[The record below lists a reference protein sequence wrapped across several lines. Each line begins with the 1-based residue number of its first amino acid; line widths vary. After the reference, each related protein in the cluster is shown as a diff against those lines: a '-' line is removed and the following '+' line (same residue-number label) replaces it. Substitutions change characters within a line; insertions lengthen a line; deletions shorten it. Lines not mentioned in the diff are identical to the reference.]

1 MNDKPLLMNTYK
13 GEKKDKTMKKNLIY
27 TIAFLL
33 GGTFM
38 FSSCDD
44 MLNVDSNRVEY
55 EFEDWTLN
63 DSVYSV
69 LGILKSVQEVADRQ
83 VLINELRADL
93 VTVNESKAV
102 IDVQE
107 LSRSVFNLSSNKY
120 LDVKDYYAI
129 INNCNIYLARVDT
142 TLEKNNVKLM
152 LPEYVAVKSIRAW
165 TYLQLAINY
174 NNVPY
179 FTEPILTHSAAE
191 EVMKTPMLTRDE
203 IVNRLIADILP
214 YENPAAYPMPSWDA
228 DGKVL
233 KFGYGDNGTEVVTRL
248 LFVPIRMLLG
258 ELYLWKGD
266 YKNASKFFYSQI
278 VGSGTNETA
287 KKYTDAVYKA
297 SYNSEGGKGFNNSF
311 IKMFAAK
318 TFSENSANYF
328 TIIPFADTEL
338 YGTTSGLAAVFS
350 PQSEIGGAQ
359 VVASPGIQSL
369 AERQVYCYMK
379 DPEDKKETP
388 EYSHFYEYTGDLRI
402 KATTYSQRGEDD
414 NKTEYK
420 NIIGKFNFEEGSLDM
435 DVEFVPNIKTTFLI
449 LQRKEHAYMRFAE
462 AMVGLA
468 REDYI
473 GAKELAMTVLKEGV
487 KTSYL
492 LLKDTTMAWRPV
504 RDTEGNVV
512 YETEKD
518 ENGNEVL
525 VYEKDENGDVMLD
538 VNGEAIPKVKQ
549 ELYLASCADSVRYNF
564 TAQDFSQNKGIH
576 SRGCGDSERNAYYA
590 LNDTCVA
597 RYLGLTEVKDKVE
610 TILRTITA
618 DDYKNYIAD
627 LVLDEL
633 ALEFAWEGTRF
644 GDLIRFAE
652 AAKRDGDANY
662 FDILAKR
669 VAGRAYKNDVTYRN
683 DEFQKDEELYDKM
696 KNEENWYLPLPAG
709 VVDPV
714 DPAKLP

>member
-69 LGILKSVQEVADRQ
+69 LGILKGVQGVADRQ

-93 VTVNESKAV
+93 ITVNESKAV
-102 IDVQE
+102 VDVQE
-107 LSRSVFNLSSNKY
+107 LSRSVFNLGSNKY

-142 TLEKNNVKLM
+142 TLEKNNIKLM
-152 LPEYVAVKSIRAW
+152 LPEYVAVKSVRAW

-191 EVMKTPMLTRDE
+191 EVMNTPMLTRDE
-203 IVNRLIADILP
+203 IVNRLIADIMP

-228 DGKVL
+228 DGRVL
-233 KFGYGDNGTEVVTRL
+233 KFGYGENGTEVDTKQ
-248 LFVPIRMLLG
+248 LFVPVRMLLG
-258 ELYLWKGD
+258 ELFLWKGD
-266 YKNASKFFYSQI
+266 YKNAAKYFYSQI

-287 KKYTDAVYKA
+287 KKYTDAGYKA

-318 TFSENSANYF
+318 TFSENSVNYF
-328 TIIPFADTEL
+328 TVIPFADTEL

-350 PQSEIGGAQ
+350 PHSEVGGAQ

-369 AERQVYCYMK
+369 AERQVYCFMK
-379 DPEDKKETP
+379 NPEDKKETP

-402 KATTYSQRGEDD
+402 KATTYSQRGADD

-435 DVEFVPNIKTTFLI
+435 DVEFVPGINTTYLI
-449 LQRKEHAYMRFAE
+449 LQRKEHAYLRLAE
-462 AMVGLA
+462 ALVGLE
-468 REDYI
+468 REGYE
-473 GAKELAMTVLKEGV
+473 GAMELAMTILKEGV
-487 KTSYL
+487 KSNYRILKNPVYAERVKLDADGDTLYNYIIEN
-492 LLKDTTMAWRPV
+492 KDTVDIVPRM
-504 RDTEGNVV
+504 
-512 YETEKD
+512 EK
-518 ENGNEVL
+518 
-525 VYEKDENGDVMLD
+525 
-538 VNGEAIPKVKQ
+538 
-549 ELYLASCADSVRYNF
+549 YLASCTDSLVYNF
-564 TAQDFSQNKGIH
+564 TAEVFTGNSGIH
-576 SRGCGDSERNAYYA
+576 SRGSGYSERNNYYT
-590 LNDTCVA
+590 LSDTCIA
-597 RYLGLTEVKDKVE
+597 RYLGETRMDGKVE
-610 TILRTITA
+610 LLTKEITYE
-618 DDYKNYIAD
+618 DSLNYIAD
-627 LVLDEL
+627 LVIDEL
-633 ALEFAWEGTRF
+633 ALELAWEGTRF
-644 GDLIRFAE
+644 GDLIRFAK
-652 AAKRDGDANY
+652 AMGDN
-662 FDILAKR
+662 DVLAKR

-683 DEFQKDEELYDKM
+683 SEFQMDAELYGKM
-696 KNEENWYLPLPAG
+696 SDETNWYLPLPAG
-709 VVDPV
+709 VVEPV
-714 DPAKLP
+714 EPAKLP

>member
-93 VTVNESKAV
+93 ITVNESKAV
-102 IDVQE
+102 VDVQE

-152 LPEYVAVKSIRAW
+152 LPEYVAVKSVRAW

-191 EVMKTPMLTRDE
+191 EVMNTPMLTRDE
-203 IVNRLIADILP
+203 IVSRLIADIMP

-233 KFGYGDNGTEVVTRL
+233 KFGYGDNGTEVDTKQ
-248 LFVPIRMLLG
+248 LFVPVRMLLG
-258 ELYLWKGD
+258 ELFLWKGD
-266 YKNASKFFYSQI
+266 YKNAAKFFYSQI

-287 KKYTDAVYKA
+287 KKYTDAGYKA

-369 AERQVYCYMK
+369 AERQVYCFMK

-435 DVEFVPNIKTTFLI
+435 DVEFVPGIKTTYLI
-449 LQRKEHAYMRFAE
+449 LQRKEHAYLRLAE
-462 AMVGLA
+462 ALVGLE
-468 REDYI
+468 REGYE
-473 GAKELAMTVLKEGV
+473 GAMELAMTILKEGAKSSYRILKNPVYAERV
-487 KTSYL
+487 KLDADGDTLYNYIIEN
-492 LLKDTTMAWRPV
+492 KDTVDIVPRM
-504 RDTEGNVV
+504 
-512 YETEKD
+512 EK
-518 ENGNEVL
+518 
-525 VYEKDENGDVMLD
+525 
-538 VNGEAIPKVKQ
+538 
-549 ELYLASCADSVRYNF
+549 YLASCTDSLVYNF
-564 TAQDFSQNKGIH
+564 TAEVFTGNNGIH
-576 SRGCGDSERNAYYA
+576 SRGSGYSERNDYYT
-590 LNDTCVA
+590 LSDTCIA
-597 RYLGLTEVKDKVE
+597 RYLGETTMDGKVE
-610 TILRTITA
+610 LLTKEITYE
-618 DDYKNYIAD
+618 DSLNYIAD
-627 LVLDEL
+627 LVIDEL

-644 GDLIRFAE
+644 GDLIRFAK
-652 AAKRDGDANY
+652 AMGNNDV
-662 FDILAKR
+662 LAKR

-683 DEFQKDEELYDKM
+683 GEFQMDAELYGKM
-696 KNEENWYLPLPAG
+696 SDETNWYLPLPEG
-709 VVDPV
+709 VVQPV

>member
-93 VTVNESKAV
+93 ITVNESKAV
-102 IDVQE
+102 VDVQE

-152 LPEYVAVKSIRAW
+152 LPEYVAVKSVRAW

-191 EVMKTPMLTRDE
+191 EVMNTPMLTRDE
-203 IVNRLIADILP
+203 IVSRLIADIMP

-233 KFGYGDNGTEVVTRL
+233 KFGYGDNGTEVDTKQ
-248 LFVPIRMLLG
+248 LFVPVRMLLG
-258 ELYLWKGD
+258 ELFLWKGD
-266 YKNASKFFYSQI
+266 YKNAAKFFYSQI

-287 KKYTDAVYKA
+287 KKYTDAGYKA

-369 AERQVYCYMK
+369 AERQVYCFMK

-435 DVEFVPNIKTTFLI
+435 DVEFVPGIKTTYLI
-449 LQRKEHAYMRFAE
+449 LQRKEHAYLRLAE
-462 AMVGLA
+462 ALVGLE
-468 REDYI
+468 REGYE
-473 GAKELAMTVLKEGV
+473 GAMELAMTILKEGAKSSYRILKNPVYAERV
-487 KTSYL
+487 KLDADGDTLYNYIIEN
-492 LLKDTTMAWRPV
+492 KDTVDIVPRM
-504 RDTEGNVV
+504 
-512 YETEKD
+512 EK
-518 ENGNEVL
+518 
-525 VYEKDENGDVMLD
+525 
-538 VNGEAIPKVKQ
+538 
-549 ELYLASCADSVRYNF
+549 YLASCTDSLVYNF
-564 TAQDFSQNKGIH
+564 TAEVFTGNNGIH
-576 SRGCGDSERNAYYA
+576 SRGSGYSERNDYYT
-590 LNDTCVA
+590 LSDTCIA
-597 RYLGLTEVKDKVE
+597 RYLGETTMDGKVE
-610 TILRTITA
+610 LLTKEITYE
-618 DDYKNYIAD
+618 DSLNYIAD
-627 LVLDEL
+627 LVIDEL

-644 GDLIRFAE
+644 GDLIRFAK
-652 AAKRDGDANY
+652 AMGNNDV
-662 FDILAKR
+662 LAKR

-683 DEFQKDEELYDKM
+683 GEFQMDAELYGKM
-696 KNEENWYLPLPAG
+696 SDETNWYLPLPAG
-709 VVDPV
+709 VVQPV